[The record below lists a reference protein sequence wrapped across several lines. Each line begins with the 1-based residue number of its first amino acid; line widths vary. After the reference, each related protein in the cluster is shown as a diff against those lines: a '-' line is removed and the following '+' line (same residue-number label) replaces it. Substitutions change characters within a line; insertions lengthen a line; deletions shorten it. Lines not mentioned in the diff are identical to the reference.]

1 MSSAPKLPKLVVA
14 KILETNYT
22 RSARSD
28 AFLRSIGAQALRG
41 GLAKNLFL
49 KPKRDVFGETKY
61 YFLET
66 NYFNLILIFIIRRT
80 IINIIRNKIRTNQNN
95 SFLKPKRNVFGETNC
110 FNLILIFIIGKNII
124 NIICDKIRTNSLQAK
139 RHCVPSE
146 NNSFL
151 QNYS

>member
-1 MSSAPKLPKLVVA
+1 MSLAPKYPKLVVA

-22 RSARSD
+22 
-28 AFLRSIGAQALRG
+28 
-41 GLAKNLFL
+41 NLFQ

-66 NYFNLILIFIIRRT
+66 NDFNLILIF
-80 IINIIRNKIRTNQNN
+80 
-95 SFLKPKRNVFGETNC
+95 F
-110 FNLILIFIIGKNII
+110 IGKTII
-124 NIICDKIRTNSLQAK
+124 NIICDKIRTNSLQDLHEVPEHLWSARK

-151 QNYS
+151 QNQNQSKCNSFLKETKREIIFCFMSQIFP